1 MQAKLREQNDANA
14 AELDRQI
21 DLLKGM
27 ELLSRARLFMYES
40 NFGLARQ
47 DVQIARDLLAKIQ
60 PDAPRPLADELEA
73 VVERLDMTLSN
84 LPDFPVAASDDLDI
98 AWQILLSGLPQA
110 TPTGMG
116 TLTPAGTLSVTPTGN
131 ATEVTF
137 TPTLQVTV
145 TIQPS
150 ATP

>member
-1 MQAKLREQNDANA
+1 MKATL
-14 AELDRQI
+14 
-21 DLLKGM
+21 
-27 ELLSRARLFMYES
+27 
-40 NFGLARQ
+40 
-47 DVQIARDLLAKIQ
+47 VAKIQ
-60 PDAPRPLADELEA
+60 PDAPRPLADELNA
-73 VVERLDMTLSN
+73 VVQRLDMALSN

-110 TPTGMG
+110 TPTVIG
-116 TLTPAGTLSVTPTGN
+116 TITPVGTLSVTPTGH

-137 TPTLQVTV
+137 TPTPQGTA

>member
-1 MQAKLREQNDANA
+1 
-14 AELDRQI
+14 LDRQI
-21 DLLKGM
+21 NLLKSM

-47 DVQIARDLLAKIQ
+47 DVQIGRDLLAKIQ
-60 PDAPRPLADELEA
+60 PDAPRPLSDELKT
-73 VVERLDMTLSN
+73 VVQRLDMSLSN

-110 TPTGMG
+110 TPTVIG
-116 TLTPAGTLSVTPTGN
+116 TITPVGTLSVTPTGH

-137 TPTLQVTV
+137 TPTLQITATV
-145 TIQPS
+145 QPS